1 MNDRKPLMIPMTR
14 REALKTAS
22 ALLGGALI
30 APAVLTGCT
39 SEDDNKS
46 ASKGLR
52 LDDETL
58 LGHIADTLLPTTA
71 ASPGAAAAGV
81 GATMFLLLS
90 ECQTAEVQQRVANGL
105 QALRATCRARGVAG
119 FDAMTQAQ
127 REQLLGEID
136 AAAQQAG
143 DTHWF
148 AVSRGLALH
157 AYFTSEIGM
166 TQATRFVLIPGRWQ
180 GCIPLAPG
188 QPAWG

>member
-1 MNDRKPLMIPMTR
+1 MNERKPLMISMTR

-30 APAVLTGCT
+30 VPAVLTGCAP
-39 SEDDNKS
+39 EDQK
-46 ASKGLR
+46 AAPKGLR
-52 LDDETL
+52 LDDEAL

-81 GATMFLLLS
+81 GATMFMLLS
-90 ECQTAEVQQRVANGL
+90 ECQPVEVQQRVAEGL
-105 QALRATCRARGVAG
+105 QELRAVCRARGVAG
-119 FDAMTQAQ
+119 FDAMTQGQ

-143 DTHWF
+143 DKHWF
-148 AVSRGLALH
+148 AVARGLALH
-157 AYFTSEIGM
+157 SYFTSEIGM
-166 TQATRFVLIPGRWQ
+166 TQATRFVLVPGRWE
-180 GCIPLAPG
+180 GCIPLEAG

>member
-1 MNDRKPLMIPMTR
+1 MSEDLKSVMIPMTR
-14 REALKTAS
+14 RDALKAATV
-22 ALLGGALI
+22 LVGGVLI

-39 SEDDNKS
+39 PEESTP
-46 ASKGLR
+46 AAKGLR
-52 LDDETL
+52 FDDEAL

-81 GATMFLLLS
+81 GATMFLLLND
-90 ECQTAEVQQRVANGL
+90 CQAAEVQQRVANGL
-105 QALRATCRARGVAG
+105 QALRDTCRARGAAS
-119 FDAMTQAQ
+119 FDALTQTQ
-127 REQLLGEID
+127 REKLLGEID

-148 AVSRGLALH
+148 SVTRGLALH

-166 TQATRFVLIPGRWQ
+166 TQAARFVLVPGRWE
-180 GCIPLAPG
+180 GCIPLAAG

>member
-1 MNDRKPLMIPMTR
+1 MSDLEALVIPMTR
-14 REALKTAS
+14 REALKAATA
-22 ALLGGALI
+22 LVGGVLI

-39 SEDDNKS
+39 AEEGTP
-46 ASKGLR
+46 AMKGLR
-52 LDDETL
+52 LDDEAL

-71 ASPGAAAAGV
+71 ASPGAAVAGV
-81 GATMFLLLS
+81 GATIFLLLTD
-90 ECQTAEVQQRVANGL
+90 CHAAEVQQRVADGL
-105 QALRATCRARGVAG
+105 QELRATCRTRGAAS

-148 AVSRGLALH
+148 AVTRGLALH

>member
-1 MNDRKPLMIPMTR
+1 MISMTR

-30 APAVLTGCT
+30 VPAVLTGCAP
-39 SEDDNKS
+39 EDQK
-46 ASKGLR
+46 AAPKGLR
-52 LDDETL
+52 LDDEAL

-90 ECQTAEVQQRVANGL
+90 QCQPAEVQQRVADGL
-105 QALRATCRARGVAG
+105 QELRAACRARGVAS
-119 FDAMTQAQ
+119 FDAMKQAQ

-136 AAAQQAG
+136 AAAQKAG

-148 AVSRGLALH
+148 AVARGLALH
-157 AYFTSEIGM
+157 SYFTSEIGM
-166 TQATRFVLIPGRWQ
+166 TQATRFVLVPGRWE
-180 GCIPLAPG
+180 GCIPLEPG

>member
-1 MNDRKPLMIPMTR
+1 MIPMTR

-30 APAVLTGCT
+30 APAVLTGCAP
-39 SEDDNKS
+39 EDDNKS

-52 LDDETL
+52 LDDEAL

-90 ECQTAEVQQRVANGL
+90 ECQAVEVQQRVANGL
-105 QALRATCRARGVAG
+105 QELRAACRARGVAS
-119 FDAMTQAQ
+119 FDAMTQVQ

-136 AAAQQAG
+136 AAAQKTG

-148 AVSRGLALH
+148 AVARGLALH
-157 AYFTSEIGM
+157 SYFTSEIGM
-166 TQATRFVLIPGRWQ
+166 TQAARYVLIPGKWQ

>member
-1 MNDRKPLMIPMTR
+1 VSDRKPLMIPMTR
-14 REALKTAS
+14 RDALKTAT

-30 APAVLTGCT
+30 APAVLTGCAP
-39 SEDDNKS
+39 EDRK
-46 ASKGLR
+46 AAPKGLR
-52 LDDETL
+52 LDDEAL

-81 GATMFLLLS
+81 GATMFLLLN
-90 ECQTAEVQQRVANGL
+90 ECQTAEVQQRVADGL
-105 QALRATCRARGVAG
+105 RELRATCSARGVAG

-148 AVSRGLALH
+148 AVTRGLALH

-166 TQATRFVLIPGRWQ
+166 TQATRFVLVPGRWE
-180 GCIPLAPG
+180 GCIPLEVG
-188 QPAWG
+188 QVAWG

>member
-1 MNDRKPLMIPMTR
+1 VSDRKSLMIPMTR

-30 APAVLTGCT
+30 APAVLTGCAP
-39 SEDDNKS
+39 EDQTP

-52 LDDETL
+52 LDDEAL

-81 GATMFLLLS
+81 GATMFLLLT
-90 ECQTAEVQQRVANGL
+90 ECQPAEVQQRVADGL
-105 QALRATCRARGVAG
+105 QQLRATCRARGVAS
-119 FDAMTQAQ
+119 FDAMTQGQ

-143 DTHWF
+143 GTHWF
-148 AVSRGLALH
+148 AVARGLALH

-166 TQATRFVLIPGRWQ
+166 TQATRYVLVPGRWE
-180 GCIPLAPG
+180 GCLPLEAG
-188 QPAWG
+188 QVAWG